1 MNHLI
6 NIDPI
11 FNLASNI
18 QIEKGINRD
27 EPGDFNSASAN
38 PADKCEKA
46 SEDFT
51 LVMNSIAL
59 ACKMISS
66 KISKAGLYNTGCR
79 GRLTLRVTNR
89 KNWT

>member
-1 MNHLI
+1 MESIETNPVTLTRHL
-6 NIDPI
+6 
-11 FNLASNI
+11 LI
-18 QIEKGINRD
+18 QQI
-27 EPGDFNSASAN
+27 
-38 PADKCEKA
+38 KCEKA
-46 SEDFT
+46 SGDFT